1 MATNKESTLRDE
13 LADFLGMLAHKA
25 RTGQLTADD
34 AAVIYQAIRDAGGI
48 RATVRDMAGY
58 YHQSENNVLHVIHRN
73 LLPAPE
79 RRVYHDFGA
88 VNKHVPDKWKLKIKK
103 LGK

>member
-1 MATNKESTLRDE
+1 MERNETFRDA

-25 RTGQLTADD
+25 RTGNMTNED
-34 AAVIYQAIRDAGGI
+34 AMVLYRAICDAGGI
-48 RATVRDMAGY
+48 RATVKDLAGY
-58 YHQSENNVLHVIHRN
+58 YHQSEDNVRHIIHRN

-88 VNKHVPDKWKLKIKK
+88 VNKHVPDKWRLKIKQ

>member
-25 RTGQLTADD
+25 RTGQLTNDD
-34 AAVIYQAIRDAGGI
+34 ANVLYRAIHDAGGI
-48 RATVRDMAGY
+48 RATVKDLAGF
-58 YHQSENNVLHVIHRN
+58 YHQNEDNVRHVLHRN

-79 RRVYHDFGA
+79 RRVYYDFESF
-88 VNKHVPDKWKLKIKK
+88 NKHVPDKWHLKIRHLDK
-103 LGK
+103 